1 MRELCQLINVLFD
14 IFVSLF
20 PSSTFIHFFFD
31 VNILKIPKVEVNFAT
46 KKYENCK
53 FCKMYLNFKF

>member
-20 PSSTFIHFFFD
+20 PSSTFILFFD
-31 VNILKIPKVEVNFAT
+31 VNIFKILKVEVNFAT

-53 FCKMYLNFKF
+53 YCKMYLNFKF